1 VSGGPLL
8 DALDVGILAY
18 LDDKGPSTTTKMAK
32 EMYEP
37 KDRRE
42 LVKYDNSI
50 RARLKNLV
58 KTGLVERAEGE
69 KAIYSLNKKAVY
81 FGTGKIYVPRKDGT
95 KRFID
100 IGDFISVKTADGNFY
115 LRTLSNRENGN
126 GSAEPVKK

>member
-1 VSGGPLL
+1 ML

-18 LDDKGPSTTTKMAK
+18 LDDKGPSTTWKMAT

-37 KDRRE
+37 QDRRE

-58 KTGLVERAEGE
+58 RDGLVNKADGD

-81 FGTGKIYVPRKDGT
+81 FGTGKIYVPRKDKT
-95 KRFID
+95 KWYID
-100 IGDFISVKTADGNFY
+100 IGDFIAVKTADGNFY
-115 LRTLSNRENGN
+115 LRTLTDRENG
-126 GSAEPVKK
+126 AEPVEPAKK